1 MKPTMMTYIHQ
12 QPEVLSHL
20 LACYPQGLP
29 VLGKAK
35 TVLIL
40 ATGSSINAALSAKYY
55 VEQLTGVRI
64 SVAGAVPF
72 SALRA
77 VGSGDRSGDR
87 DFTKRREH
95 FDAGSDRRA
104 EKTARRGNLGHHP
117 AKSPVRW
124 RRRWIT
130 P

>member
-20 LACYPQGLP
+20 LARYLQGLP
-29 VLGKAK
+29 VLGNAK

-64 SVAGAVPF
+64 SVQSRSIF
-72 SALRA
+72 SITS
-77 VGSGDRSGDR
+77 SGI
-87 DFTKRREH
+87 RR
-95 FDAGSDRRA
+95 
-104 EKTARRGNLGHHP
+104 P
-117 AKSPVRW
+117 IW
-124 RRRWIT
+124 
-130 P
+130 